1 MQQARTRG
9 PDRMDRRG
17 LLKRVAATAAA
28 GLATG
33 WAPGAPQRKR
43 PAAAKESTD
52 RPNVLM
58 ICVDDLRPELGCYGV
73 KGIHTPNIDRLAS
86 RGRVFLRHYIQS
98 AVCVPS
104 RYSLLTG
111 MRTPPNWGRV
121 RKLKTE
127 PTRPVSFAHL
137 FRRGGYRTVCLGK
150 ISHLP
155 GGVIDPKQKTHEV
168 PFSWD
173 LAYAPVGKWKDP
185 WGAFFC
191 YADGSV
197 REYGYGRNKTNTP
210 AYEMADVPDEGYAD
224 GLNAQEAVKQ
234 LRDLKVRRQPFL
246 LAVGFYK
253 PHLPHNAPKK
263 YWDLYDP
270 AKVGQ
275 AANRTPPE
283 NVDPAISLHP
293 SFEVTTHYAWP
304 GGKGK
309 ITDAQAVNQ
318 RRAYFAC
325 VSYIDAQVGKVL
337 DELKRL
343 GLDRDTIVLLWG
355 AHGWHLGEHG
365 IFGKQ
370 TNFEVAT
377 RSPLIVSVPGMT
389 APGEPA
395 NGLVE
400 TVDIYPT
407 LTDLCGL
414 TAPAE
419 LAGTSLGPLLENP
432 NHPGKDGAY
441 SFFGR
446 GKLFGKTLRTD
457 RYRIVEW
464 TDRKAGKV
472 VQTELYDHQADP
484 CETRNIAA
492 QHPEVVRKLLPRLRA
507 GKTRML
513 PGRNGNG

>member
-1 MQQARTRG
+1 MTQ
-9 PDRMDRRG
+9 PHRMDRRG
-17 LLKRVAATAAA
+17 FLKRLAATAAGGA
-28 GLATG
+28 VAATG
-33 WAPGAPQRKR
+33 WAAASPQPK
-43 PAAAKESTD
+43 

-86 RGRVFLRHYIQS
+86 RGRLFLRHYVQS

-111 MRTPPNWGRV
+111 MRTPPNWAKV

-127 PTRPVSFAHL
+127 PTRPVSFAHV

-155 GGVIDPKQKTHEV
+155 GGVIDPKQETHEV

-197 REYGYGRNKTNTP
+197 REYGYGRNKINTP

-234 LRDLKVRRQPFL
+234 LRDLKARRQPFF

-275 AANRTPPE
+275 AANRTPPK

-304 GGKGK
+304 GGEGK
-309 ITDAQAVNQ
+309 ITDAQATNQ

-325 VSYIDAQVGKVL
+325 VSYVDAQVGKVL
-337 DELKRL
+337 AELKK
-343 GLDRDTIVLLWG
+343 LDLERDTIVLLWG
-355 AHGWHLGEHG
+355 DHGWHLGEHG

-370 TNFEVAT
+370 TNFEIAT
-377 RSPLIVSVPGMT
+377 RSPLIVSVPEMA
-389 APGEPA
+389 APGKPA
-395 NGLVE
+395 GGLVE

-414 TAPAE
+414 TAPAD
-419 LAGTSLGPLLENP
+419 LAGTSLTPLLENP
-432 NHPGKDGAY
+432 DHPGKDGAY

-446 GKLFGKTLRTD
+446 KSHFGKTLRTD

-464 TDRKAGKV
+464 TDRKTGKV
-472 VQTELYDHQADP
+472 AQTELYDHQADP
-484 CETRNIAA
+484 RETRNIAA
-492 QHPEVVRKLLPRLRA
+492 QYPDVVRKLLPRLRG
-507 GKTRML
+507 GKTQML